1 MKYNEFALLYCVC
14 VDWISVPLSF
24 FNRWIL
30 FFLFLEQNYDSVEI
44 RDGDKDYSELLTP
57 AGGFS
62 GNVTHSVTASGNVMW
77 IKFNADYSVNFKGF
91 NLTYEAVGKLA
102 RVSYNFLVYLN
113 R

>member
-24 FNRWIL
+24 FKRWIL
-30 FFLFLEQNYDSVEI
+30 FFPFLEQHYDRVEI
-44 RDGDKDYSELLTP
+44 RDGDKDYSEP
-57 AGGFS
+57 IVEFS

-77 IKFNADYSVNFKGF
+77 IKFNADSSVTYKGF

>member
-14 VDWISVPLSF
+14 VDWISVPLF

-30 FFLFLEQNYDSVEI
+30 FFLFLEQYYDSVEI
-44 RDGDKDYSELLTP
+44 RDGDKHYSEPFLTP
-57 AGGFS
+57 QGGFS

-77 IKFNADYSVNFKGF
+77 IKFNADSTVSYKGF

>member
-30 FFLFLEQNYDSVEI
+30 FFFFLEQHYDRVEI
-44 RDGDKDYSELLTP
+44 RDGDKDYSEP
-57 AGGFS
+57 IVGFS

-77 IKFNADYSVNFKGF
+77 IKFNADSSVTYKGF